1 MGMFG
6 TQPNTDAAA
15 GTEAVKS
22 QLASVIGETA
32 SRNLTPLESCLM
44 LGIAVVGRA
53 IVSGTLP
60 RTQDE
65 LMQILQQGVPSV
77 GPTAQPARVER
88 DVAPIDEADVE
99 AIPTAASVK
108 ESIDEIIARTVFDD
122 YIVSLIDGRRFQT
135 LTRHL
140 RSAHNMTP
148 EDYRKR
154 FGLPESY
161 PMTAKNFREKRREK
175 SLQIAQESTMEDVP
189 FYLIGD
195 PNYSTIDEKFP
206 DPSVDQIGRPVGR
219 PPTRER
225 DTEGPLLS
233 QEAVDSILS
242 GVSKNDPDFQILWD
256 YRERMWPSNEN
267 AKAGARASAR
277 RQG

>member
-1 MGMFG
+1 MGMLSPQSG
-6 TQPNTDAAA
+6 APGEQNT
-15 GTEAVKS
+15 ESVKG
-22 QLASVIGETA
+22 QLASVIGEAA

-53 IVSGTLP
+53 IMSGTLP
-60 RTQDE
+60 KTQDE
-65 LMQILQQGVPSV
+65 LLQILQQGAPAAPAVS
-77 GPTAQPARVER
+77 QPVRVER
-88 DVAPIDEADVE
+88 DVTVSDAVFEEETRP
-99 AIPTAASVK
+99 AAAAK
-108 ESIDEIIARTVFDD
+108 ESIDDIVNRTVFDD
-122 YIVSLIDGRRFQT
+122 YIVSLIDGRKFQT

-148 EDYRKR
+148 EDYRRK
-154 FGLPESY
+154 FDLPDWY

-175 SLQIAQESTMEDVP
+175 SLQIAQEAMMQDVP

-195 PNYSTIDEKFP
+195 PNYSSIDEKFP

-219 PPTRER
+219 PSTRER

-267 AKAGARASAR
+267 SKADGR
-277 RQG
+277 